1 MSTSWGEVAAHRGGA
16 SPPSPKAP
24 LLLAL
29 RPCFTQAMAEKKL
42 RFEPDSLDIL
52 KRGTYVQVTT
62 RGAATRWAIARAA
75 FLDSLLRDHDVVGQV
90 VEEFNKITDAPAII
104 DAVGSTMAESH
115 GLAVRDGLLTG
126 DGRVGPR
133 LEADLS
139 PSELEAGKALG
150 NRMRFE
156 CDRLFR
162 IVTGKDRE
170 QSRAL
175 VLAAA
180 RWTWDK
186 KLYWPW
192 LVSDLVNWYRDKV
205 LYQSPHGGWYGTLQR
220 KPADWKFSVANDTD
234 LLPKLVLRRSKKE
247 TPHEY
252 RERARK
258 ACAEFLRE
266 LEDVWPAGRIPS
278 NTEVIERKIRWFY
291 ENRVRGV
298 SISAIAN
305 DFAERY
311 KDLPPDD
318 RLPMIDG
325 RRKDVREGIRDAE
338 AWLSSSGPI
347 FIGPPMRA
355 QRIET

>member
-1 MSTSWGEVAAHRGGA
+1 
-16 SPPSPKAP
+16 
-24 LLLAL
+24 
-29 RPCFTQAMAEKKL
+29 MAEKKL

-139 PSELEAGKALG
+139 PSEREAGKALG

-234 LLPKLVLRRSKKE
+234 LLPKLVLRQE
-247 TPHEY
+247 
-252 RERARK
+252 ARK
-258 ACAEFLRE
+258 RLLTNTGSEPARHARSFSESSRTYGQ
-266 LEDVWPAGRIPS
+266 PAGSHQTPR
-278 NTEVIERKIRWFY
+278 
-291 ENRVRGV
+291 
-298 SISAIAN
+298 
-305 DFAERY
+305 
-311 KDLPPDD
+311 
-318 RLPMIDG
+318 
-325 RRKDVREGIRDAE
+325 
-338 AWLSSSGPI
+338 
-347 FIGPPMRA
+347 
-355 QRIET
+355 